1 MAVGAM
7 GATDE
12 ARPEALSFSEIR
24 ERYKDRWVA
33 VEVTERDRNSQP
45 VKGRVVE
52 NEIDR
57 YTLAD
62 KTAKYGEVCIFY
74 AGESSFRLLM

>member
-1 MAVGAM
+1 M

-12 ARPEALSFSEIR
+12 ARPEVLSFSEIR
-24 ERYKDRWVA
+24 ERYRDRWVA
-33 VEVTERDRNSQP
+33 VEVTERDGNSQP
-45 VKGRVVE
+45 TKGRVVE

-74 AGESSFRLLM
+74 AGDVPYRLLL

>member
-1 MAVGAM
+1 M

-12 ARPEALSFSEIR
+12 ARTEALSLSEIR

-33 VEVTERDRNSQP
+33 VEVTARDANSQP

-52 NEIDR
+52 NEVDR

-62 KTAKYGEVCIFY
+62 KTARYSEVCIFF
-74 AGESSFRLLM
+74 AGESPFRLLL